1 MLLIRQ
7 LLKCYNENENFNKKI
22 PNSNVYLG
30 NSNIK
35 IPNSK
40 LIRVIFCHDSS
51 DSEQAKQFT
60 NFYSQRLSK
69 IIREF
74 VAEKTAKKIPNPN
87 RKIGIWNF
95 YIEILKLLPY
105 KVDDFPRNNNHFI
118 WRSAI

>member
-40 LIRVIFCHDSS
+40 LIRVIFRH
-51 DSEQAKQFT
+51 EFT
-60 NFYSQRLSK
+60 NFSSQRLSK

-74 VAEKTAKKIPNPN
+74 VAEKNKHKKNP
-87 RKIGIWNF
+87 K
-95 YIEILKLLPY
+95 PQ
-105 KVDDFPRNNNHFI
+105 
-118 WRSAI
+118 S